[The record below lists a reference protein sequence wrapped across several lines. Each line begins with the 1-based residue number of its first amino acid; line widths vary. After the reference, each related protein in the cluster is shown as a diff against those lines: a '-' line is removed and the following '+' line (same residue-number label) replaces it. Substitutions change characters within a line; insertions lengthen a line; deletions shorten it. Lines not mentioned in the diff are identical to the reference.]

1 MPRFASI
8 AILLLCL
15 ALPVQAEFISPAD
28 VDLLALMPPPPAEG
42 SVQAKIDLDGAWM
55 TQAAANNPKTQ
66 AEARADVEETVFRF
80 GGGLFGD
87 KFTKE
92 NLPKTAAFFPKVLAD
107 GNAVVDHAKD
117 VWGRARPCQAHA
129 DRITALLPCP
139 KSASHPSGH
148 ATFAYEMAV
157 LLSNIVPE
165 KRAELFERAGY
176 YAQSRVIVG
185 AHYPSDIEAGHL
197 VGTVTAYA
205 MMQNPAFQQ
214 EMAAVKAEIRG
225 TLGYADLK

>member
-1 MPRFASI
+1 MSRSAPI
-8 AILLLCL
+8 VLLLL
-15 ALPVQAEFISPAD
+15 GLSMPAQAEFISPAQ

-42 SVQAKIDLDGAWM
+42 SARAQMDFDEAWM
-55 TQAAANNPKTQ
+55 TQAAANADVR

-92 NLPKTAAFFPKVLAD
+92 NLPKAAAFFPKVLAD
-107 GNAVVDHAKD
+107 GNAVVDHVKD

-129 DRITALLPCP
+129 DRIEALLPCP

-165 KRAELFERAGY
+165 KRAELFDRAGI
-176 YAQSRVIVG
+176 YAQHRVIVG

-214 EMAAVKAEIRG
+214 EFAAVKTEIRRS
-225 TLGYADLK
+225 LGYADSK

>member
-1 MPRFASI
+1 MLRSAPI
-8 AILLLCL
+8 AILFLCM
-15 ALPVQAEFISPAD
+15 AMPVQAEFISPAQ

-42 SVQAKIDLDGAWM
+42 SVQARIDLEKALL
-55 TQAAANNPKTQ
+55 TQATSTPEIQAN
-66 AEARADVEETVFRF
+66 ARADVEETVFRF

-129 DRITALLPCP
+129 DKITALLPCP

-165 KRAELFERAGY
+165 KRAEVFKRADD

-214 EMAAVKAEIRG
+214 EFAAVKAEIRG
-225 TLGYADLK
+225 TLGYADLQ